1 MLGNEK
7 ITEFTVSV
15 GNGDGFSFGSFT
27 LINPNDPPD
36 GETGVKHRHYIVI
49 ILNYNIIYQNEI
61 KSLTTVVHRQPD
73 QI

>member
-36 GETGVKHRHYIVI
+36 GETGVKQNIKIGIYII
-49 ILNYNIIYQNEI
+49 II
-61 KSLTTVVHRQPD
+61 
-73 QI
+73 

>member
-36 GETGVKHRHYIVI
+36 GETGVKQ
-49 ILNYNIIYQNEI
+49 NIKIGIEI
-61 KSLTTVVHRQPD
+61 CLKLIFNFIWRFFF
-73 QI
+73 

>member
-36 GETGVKHRHYIVI
+36 GETGVKQNIKIGIYSLFEI
-49 ILNYNIIYQNEI
+49 III
-61 KSLTTVVHRQPD
+61 
-73 QI
+73 